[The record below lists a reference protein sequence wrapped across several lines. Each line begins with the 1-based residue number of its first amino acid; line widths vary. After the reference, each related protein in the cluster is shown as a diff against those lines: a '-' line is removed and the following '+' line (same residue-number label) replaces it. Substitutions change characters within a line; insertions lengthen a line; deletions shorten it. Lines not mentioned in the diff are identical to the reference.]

1 MKITLPN
8 FGNMTTIGGKALLFN
23 LGHEV
28 ILPPPNTKKTLD
40 LGVRYSP
47 EYCCLPLKIL
57 LGNFIEALEKGA
69 EAIAMVGGWGPC
81 RFGYYAEM
89 HRRILIDLGYEFK
102 MISLE
107 KPRGNLMQVLN
118 NVRML
123 KNKRSL
129 FSVAKAVKI
138 AFAKIEAVEELEKA
152 ALKTRPRENKKGD
165 TTKILK
171 KGLLLIDENNSI
183 EGIKKITQKILGEY
197 GKIMAGNENKEV
209 IKIILVGEFYVALE
223 PFVNYHIEEKLG
235 YLGVEVERGISAIP
249 WISSFLK
256 FFQQH
261 QIHDAVEDAAK
272 DYLSRSVGGEGQNTI
287 GHIVLAS
294 KKGIDGAVQVI
305 PFTCMP
311 EIVAET
317 ISKKVC
323 EDLDFP
329 VLTQIYDEQTGEEGL
344 ITRLEAFVDLL
355 KAKKQERRKEYVTIS
370 GS

>member
-1 MKITLPN
+1 MKVTVPN
-8 FGNMTTIGGKALLFN
+8 FGNLTSIAGGSLLSN

-28 ILPPPNTKKTLD
+28 ILPPPNTKRTLD

-69 EAIAMVGGWGPC
+69 ETIVMVGGWGPC
-81 RFGYYAEM
+81 RFGYYAEIQ
-89 HRRILIDLGYEFK
+89 RRILIDLGYDFT

-107 KPRGNLMQVLN
+107 KPRGHLKRVFNNYKMLLN
-118 NVRML
+118 N
-123 KNKRSL
+123 K
-129 FSVAKAVKI
+129 SVFTIARALKI
-138 AFAKIEAVEELEKA
+138 AWEKVVAIEGLEKA
-152 ALKTRPRENKKGD
+152 ALKTRPRENNKGD
-165 TTKILK
+165 TTKTLKRGLSAIDAANTVDEIKRIYQMILS
-171 KGLLLIDENNSI
+171 DYE
-183 EGIKKITQKILGEY
+183 KIIS
-197 GKIMAGNENKEV
+197 GNEDKEL
-209 IKIILVGEFYVALE
+209 IKVKLVGEFYVALE

-235 YLGVEVERGISAIP
+235 YLGVEVDRGISAVP

-256 FFQQH
+256 FFKQH
-261 QIHDAVEDAAK
+261 QLHDVIEEAAQE
-272 DYLSRSVGGEGQNTI
+272 YLSRSVGGEGQNTI

-294 KKGIDGAVQVI
+294 RAGMDGAIQVI

-317 ISKKVC
+317 ISKKVS

-355 KAKKQERRKEYVTIS
+355 GAKKRERRKEHVRIF